1 VAKKVFYKQC
11 TLCRG
16 SKSTTSWLPEKFA
29 VHHKY
34 LKLKNADGTWENGW
48 RVMSIGSQR
57 WDESYLNER
66 SQDYRHQREASDI

>member
-1 VAKKVFYKQC
+1 MAKKVFYKQC

-16 SKSTTSWLPEKFA
+16 RSSTTSWLPEKFA
-29 VHHKY
+29 VYHKY

-57 WDESYLNER
+57 WDQSYLMER